1 MTVLFLWKVINVSGS
16 CSHAMRDYFL
26 TFPLPL
32 LPQSPYTLLIIN
44 IIRILEQTHF
54 NLFLLCRALQKDKA
68 WPQSTYTYLRWKCWA
83 KQLHLMLICEFPV
96 NCIFVTFH
104 LTLTVQN
111 LWLPD
116 VEILDLKAFET
127 HSVLSK
133 LEGWE
138 DFLKTQ
144 NWTTNE
150 NAACA
155 QICSADEDSLDMSKL
170 IIYFQK
176 KMCCNLLFC
185 RNLDRLKFGGHVC
198 ACYKVIF

>member
-1 MTVLFLWKVINVSGS
+1 
-16 CSHAMRDYFL
+16 
-26 TFPLPL
+26 
-32 LPQSPYTLLIIN
+32 
-44 IIRILEQTHF
+44 
-54 NLFLLCRALQKDKA
+54 
-68 WPQSTYTYLRWKCWA
+68 
-83 KQLHLMLICEFPV
+83 MLICEFPV

-133 LEGWE
+133 LEGCK

-144 NWTTNE
+144 NWTKNE

-155 QICSADEDSLDMSKL
+155 QICCADEDSLDMSKL
-170 IIYFQK
+170 CKSYFQQK
-176 KMCCNLLFC
+176 SVAISFFAGIWIDSNLEVMYALAT
-185 RNLDRLKFGGHVC
+185 R
-198 ACYKVIF
+198 